1 MKSRHVYGWY
11 VVAILLSSLSMG
23 EFLGGD
29 VFAGIIFSVMAGV
42 VVRLG
47 RMEPCHFMIFH
58 VISGDRGYCPR
69 GTWC

>member
-47 RMEPCHFMIFH
+47 RMEPCHFM
-58 VISGDRGYCPR
+58 
-69 GTWC
+69 